1 MSHINHYI
9 TKIEGH
15 GKLNINFHNQ
25 KATLEIA
32 EGERLIEGILL
43 GRPYYDAPFI
53 TSRICGVCPIAHNM
67 ASIISLENAFK
78 IEVDSTTKNLRNLL
92 ICSQVIQSHT
102 LHLYF
107 LALSDYIDYPSA
119 LSLAEAKPQIF
130 SHAIK
135 LKKTADS
142 IAQLVSG
149 RNVHP
154 ITTQVGGFTKIPT
167 KSDLKKLLVEC
178 NDTLD
183 SAIKTLKLFSRISY
197 PKFQAQT
204 KYLTLS
210 SHQGYTMNSDTV
222 ETSSG
227 ISFKVRNYTKNIIEK
242 VLNGSPTKVSTYKNK
257 NFMLG
262 ALARLSI
269 HSGRLNPKTKKLFR
283 QSLEKIGSFPAF
295 NSFHNNFAQAVEIV
309 HFLEEAIKVIKK
321 IIDDK
326 NYIYK
331 KPQKIKLKHSYGF
344 GAIEAPRGIL
354 YHFYEIDPTGIIR
367 NCNIITP
374 TAQSLNNLNSDVN
387 EFLKEIN
394 DLSHPEQI
402 KYIEML
408 IRAYDPCITCSVH

>member
-1 MSHINHYI
+1 MNRINHYI

-15 GKLNINFHNQ
+15 GKLNINFQNQ
-25 KATLEIA
+25 KAVLEIT

-53 TSRICGVCPIAHNM
+53 TSRICGVCPIAHNL
-67 ASIISLENAFK
+67 ASITSLENAFK
-78 IEVDSTTKNLRNLL
+78 IEIDSTTKNLRNLL
-92 ICSQVIQSHT
+92 ICSQTIQSHT

-135 LKKTADS
+135 LKKTADL
-142 IAQLVSG
+142 IAQVISG

-154 ITTQVGGFTKIPT
+154 ITTKVGGFTKIPT
-167 KSDLKKLLVEC
+167 KNDLKKLLTEC
-178 NDTLD
+178 NEALD

-197 PKFQAQT
+197 PKFQAET

-210 SHQGYTMNSDTV
+210 SHQGYTMTSDTIEV
-222 ETSSG
+222 SSG
-227 ISFKVRNYTKNIIEK
+227 VTFKVRNYTKNIIEK
-242 VLNGSPTKVSTYKNK
+242 VIHNSPTKVSTYKNN

-269 HSGRLNPKTKKLFR
+269 HSGRLNLKAKKLFR
-283 QSLEKIGSFPAF
+283 ESLEKIGAFPAF
-295 NSFHNNFAQAVEIV
+295 NSFHNNFAQGVEIV
-309 HFLEEAIKVIKK
+309 HFLEEAIKIIKK

-326 NYIYK
+326 NYIHK
-331 KPQKIKLKHSYGF
+331 KPQIINFKHTYGF

-354 YHFYEIDPTGIIR
+354 YHFYELDDTGIIR

-387 EFLKEIN
+387 EFLKDIKELN
-394 DLSHPEQI
+394 HLEKI